1 LHDALFAQ
9 VPELRNAIAIM
20 DAWIDDFDKITAAH
34 VDEIKEWEE
43 KYADAECKME
53 ERDNKMEG
61 LYIRI
66 AEMYQRS
73 DEKDAELANLRLES
87 ATLHHAL
94 ALSNDA
100 SYRQEI
106 LAEQIQATTAHYEQE
121 LATLAQEKNTVI
133 SEKDAVIDYLHEVIA
148 VKEDSLAREAD
159 IADQQTEMMARQNSI
174 IEELQEESRQY
185 RLAYENAVADA
196 RLRDDYIAE
205 QATEV
210 RHLMRRCQDLQDG
223 IAGGGQWEHAANEFA
238 FDGIAGRNER
248 ENADSETGIVV
259 TDSLGDRSATECVA
273 SSPGF
278 SPGSGSH
285 SIKSEP
291 NDMNNSVEWDSSP
304 SDLDSGSGSHDIIRD
319 PSDVDNYV
327 EQVANS
333 PRFGS
338 GFQPHGIKREV
349 EDIYNDTDDEDE
361 YEQPTKHVK
370 LTSSVSPT
378 QASDGI

>member
-1 LHDALFAQ
+1 LHDALLAQ
-9 VPELRNAIAIM
+9 VPELKNAIAIK
-20 DAWIDDFDKITAAH
+20 DAWIDNSVKVTAAH

-53 ERDNKMEG
+53 ESDNKMEG
-61 LYIRI
+61 LYMRI
-66 AEMYQRS
+66 AEMYQRLE
-73 DEKDAELANLRLES
+73 EKDAELANLRLES
-87 ATLHHAL
+87 ASLHHAL

-100 SYRQEI
+100 SYHQEI

-121 LATLAQEKNTVI
+121 LATLAEEKDTVI
-133 SEKDAVIDYLHEVIA
+133 SEKDAIIAYLHEVIA
-148 VKEDSLAREAD
+148 VKEDSLAGQAD
-159 IADQQTEMMARQNSI
+159 IADQQTEMIAEQNSI
-174 IEELQEESRQY
+174 IEELHEESQQY
-185 RLAYENAVADA
+185 RLAYEDAVADV
-196 RLRDDYIAE
+196 RVGDDYIFE
-205 QATEV
+205 QALEI
-210 RHLMRRCQDLQDG
+210 RHLMRRCQDRQDG

-238 FDGIAGRNER
+238 FDGIAGGNER

-259 TDSLGDRSATECVA
+259 TDSLGDRSATEWVA
-273 SSPGF
+273 NSSGF

-291 NDMNNSVEWDSSP
+291 NDMDNGVEWDSSP
-304 SDLDSGSGSHDIIRD
+304 PDLDSGSGSHDINRD

-327 EQVANS
+327 ERVANS

-349 EDIYNDTDDEDE
+349 DDIYNDTDDEDE
-361 YEQPTKHVK
+361 QEQPRKRLE

-378 QASDGI
+378 QGPEGS